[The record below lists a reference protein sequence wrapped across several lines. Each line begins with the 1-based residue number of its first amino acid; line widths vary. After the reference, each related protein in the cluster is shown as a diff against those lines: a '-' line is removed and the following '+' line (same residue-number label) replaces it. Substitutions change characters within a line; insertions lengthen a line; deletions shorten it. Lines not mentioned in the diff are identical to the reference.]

1 MNLNKIIN
9 EGHSSERHSVSF
21 SISRP
26 TLSLVLLTILSAVLL
41 ITRDVKTGNT
51 ISISLLWNLFLAWVP
66 LFFALVARRVQFSRQ
81 ITSNIRKTIIYGCL
95 GFWLLFF
102 PNSPY
107 IITDLIHLTET
118 QRHLLWFDSVSFFI
132 VALAGLA
139 MGLYSLF
146 VAHQII
152 FKLTSHFKA
161 WGIISLSVILSGFGL
176 YLGRF
181 VRFNSWDLFTNPVFL
196 FRKAF
201 QELQNPLAIQT
212 TTVFSLVVMV
222 LYISLK
228 LLIPPAYE
236 RTKNVTKF

>member
-1 MNLNKIIN
+1 MNLKKISI
-9 EGHSSERHSVSF
+9 

-26 TLSLVLLTILSAVLL
+26 TLSLILLTLLSAVLL
-41 ITRDVKTGNT
+41 ITRDLKTGDT
-51 ISISLLWNLFLAWVP
+51 ISIALLWNLFLAWVP
-66 LFFALVARRVQFSRQ
+66 LFFALVGRRLQSRKQ
-81 ITSNIRKTIIYGCL
+81 MSINVRSILIYICL

-132 VALAGLA
+132 VALAGLS

-152 FKLTSHFKA
+152 LRLTGHFRA

-196 FRKAF
+196 LRKSF
-201 QELQNPLAIQT
+201 QELQNPLAIQM

-228 LLIPPAYE
+228 LLLPPLYE
-236 RTKNVTKF
+236 RTKNVA

>member
-1 MNLNKIIN
+1 MNLKKISI
-9 EGHSSERHSVSF
+9 

-26 TLSLVLLTILSAVLL
+26 TLSLVLLTLLSAVLL
-41 ITRDVKTGNT
+41 ITRDLKTGNT
-51 ISISLLWNLFLAWVP
+51 ISIALLWNLFLAWVP
-66 LFFALVARRVQFSRQ
+66 LFFALVGRRLQSRKQ
-81 ITSNIRKTIIYGCL
+81 MSINIRRSLIYICL

-132 VALAGLA
+132 VALAGLS

-152 FKLTSHFKA
+152 LRLTGHFRA

-196 FRKAF
+196 LRKSF
-201 QELQNPLAIQT
+201 QELQNPLAIQM

-228 LLIPPAYE
+228 LLLPPSYE
-236 RTKNVTKF
+236 RTKNVA